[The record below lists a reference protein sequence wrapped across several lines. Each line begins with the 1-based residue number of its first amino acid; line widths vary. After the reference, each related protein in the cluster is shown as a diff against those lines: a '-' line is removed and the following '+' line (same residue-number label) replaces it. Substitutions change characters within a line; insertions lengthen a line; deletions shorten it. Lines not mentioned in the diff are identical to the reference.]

1 MTNET
6 TAPELIWAVTEPD
19 DVSAQILGDVYAQQ
33 VPDGMVGEPVEY
45 VRADALEAAQ
55 ARIAELEGALDRIA
69 MPEAFFVATG
79 HIDPEAFARM
89 WFARLIREGSSVEDA
104 NVATED
110 KVRDRYLPE
119 RAALENKG

>member
-6 TAPELIWAVTEPD
+6 TAPERIWAVTEPD

-55 ARIAELEGALDRIA
+55 ARIAELEGALG
-69 MPEAFFVATG
+69 PLVKEAKACGRNINAQWVPLF
-79 HIDPEAFARM
+79 DEA
-89 WFARLIREGSSVEDA
+89 
-104 NVATED
+104 
-110 KVRDRYLPE
+110 
-119 RAALENKG
+119 RAALEGKG